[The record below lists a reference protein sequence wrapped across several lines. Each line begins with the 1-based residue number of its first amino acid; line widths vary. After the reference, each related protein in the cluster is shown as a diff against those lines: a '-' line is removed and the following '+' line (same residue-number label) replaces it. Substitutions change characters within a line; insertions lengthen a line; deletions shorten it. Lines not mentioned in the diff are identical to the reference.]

1 METYYPVLES
11 NDILIDKNKYTVT
24 INGKTQYIAK
34 MLFELLYYLMSHTE
48 RVIGREELLINVWQ
62 NINVDIRTIDVH
74 IKNLRTLVGKDNIV
88 TIMKVGYIWKNN

>member
-1 METYYPVLES
+1 
-11 NDILIDKNKYTVT
+11 
-24 INGKTQYIAK
+24 
-34 MLFELLYYLMSHTE
+34 MSHTE